1 MYLIT
6 SPDQQNS
13 AASDTFSTIK
23 RGAASFS
30 RNGHDEITKNLSFE
44 LEQINIKFSFGG

>member
-1 MYLIT
+1 MYVIT

-23 RGAASFS
+23 RGASFS
-30 RNGHDEITKNLSFE
+30 LNGHDVITKNLSFE
-44 LEQINIKFSFGG
+44 LKQINIKFSFGG